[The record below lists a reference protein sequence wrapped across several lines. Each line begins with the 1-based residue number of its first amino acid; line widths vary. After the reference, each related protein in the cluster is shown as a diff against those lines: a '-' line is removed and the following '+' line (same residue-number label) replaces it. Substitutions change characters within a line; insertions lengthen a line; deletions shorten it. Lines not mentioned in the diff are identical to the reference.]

1 MTPFT
6 SMYLHLWTL
15 FEAGLL
21 RTSGSKSLDR
31 KITVANFLQNPKTSR
46 KKARVRVGIFSLASF

>member
-31 KITVANFLQNPKTSR
+31 KITVANFLQNPKTRR
-46 KKARVRVGIFSLASF
+46 KKRRMSELASSL